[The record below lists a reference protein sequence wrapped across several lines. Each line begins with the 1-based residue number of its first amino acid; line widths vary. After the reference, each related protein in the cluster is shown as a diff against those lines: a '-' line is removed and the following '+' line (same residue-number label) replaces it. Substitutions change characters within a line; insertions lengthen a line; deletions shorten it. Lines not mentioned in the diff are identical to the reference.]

1 MTFNSFLANFS
12 LAASGLWTKAN
23 KRYNLA
29 MIIIT
34 GGAGMIGSIIAWHLN
49 TKLGRNDLVI
59 VDHITHEA
67 QWQNLVHRQYVEYL
81 DKDQLFDYLDANDEV
96 EAVIH
101 MGAISAT
108 TETNF
113 NKLVEA
119 NIHYSQDLWSWCAEQ
134 QVPFLYASSAATYG
148 DGSAGYDDAS
158 IKSLR
163 PLNGYGYSKHFFDQW
178 VLKQTP
184 ENSPPN
190 WAGFKFFNVYGPNEY
205 HKERMA
211 SVAFHTF
218 NQFYET
224 GSMKLFKGTK
234 TGIKDGE
241 QQRDFV
247 YVKDCAAI
255 IAHFLTAAHG
265 KKPAPNGIYNIGT
278 GQARS
283 FKDLATA
290 VMTSMSKTP
299 NIQYIDM
306 PEDLRGKYQ
315 YFTQAPME
323 KLRAAG
329 YKVAMTTLEDGVKDY
344 VQNYLMQADPY
355 C

>member
-1 MTFNSFLANFS
+1 
-12 LAASGLWTKAN
+12 
-23 KRYNLA
+23 
-29 MIIIT
+29 MIVIT

-49 TKLGRNDLVI
+49 TQLKRDDLVI
-59 VDHITHEA
+59 SDHITHEA
-67 QWQNLVHRQYVEYL
+67 QWQNLVHRHYVEYL
-81 DKDQLFDYLDANDEV
+81 DKDQLFDYLDGNDEV
-96 EAVIH
+96 DAVIH

-108 TETNF
+108 TERDF

-119 NIHYSQDLWSWCAEQ
+119 NIHYSQDLWGWCTENE
-134 QVPFLYASSAATYG
+134 VPFFYASSAATYG

-158 IKSLR
+158 IDNLR

-184 ENSPPN
+184 ENSPPA

-218 NQFYET
+218 NQFSET
-224 GSMKLFKGTK
+224 GTMKLFKGTK

-247 YVKDCAAI
+247 YVKDAAAI
-255 IAHFLTAAHG
+255 VCSFVEKSNPKNNA
-265 KKPAPNGIYNIGT
+265 IYNIGT
-278 GQARS
+278 GKARH
-283 FKDLATA
+283 FKDLATN
-290 VMTSMSKTP
+290 VMESMGKAPHIT
-299 NIQYIDM
+299 YIDM

-315 YFTQAPME
+315 YFTEANMA
-323 KLRAAG
+323 KLIKAG
-329 YKVAMTTLEDGVKDY
+329 YTAPMTTLEDGVKDY

>member
-1 MTFNSFLANFS
+1 
-12 LAASGLWTKAN
+12 
-23 KRYNLA
+23 
-29 MIIIT
+29 MIVIT
-34 GGAGMIGSIIAWHLN
+34 GGAGMIGSVIAWHIN
-49 TKLGRNDLVI
+49 TKLGRDDLVI

-67 QWQNLVHRQYVEYL
+67 QWQNLVHRHYVEYL
-81 DKDQLFDYLDANDEV
+81 DRNQLFDFLENNDDVDAI
-96 EAVIH
+96 IH

-108 TETNF
+108 TERDF

-119 NIHYSQDLWSWCAEQ
+119 NIQYSQDLWDWCTEFK
-134 QVPFLYASSAATYG
+134 VPFFYASSAATYG

-158 IKSLR
+158 IENLR

-218 NQFYET
+218 NQFAET
-224 GSMKLFKGTK
+224 GTMKLFKGTK
-234 TGIKDGE
+234 AGIADGE

-247 YVKDCAAI
+247 YVKDCANI
-255 IAHFLTAAHG
+255 VAHFLTAAQG
-265 KKPAPNGIYNIGT
+265 KKPTPNDIYNIGT
-278 GQARS
+278 GQART
-283 FKDLATA
+283 FKDLASN
-290 VMTSMSKTP
+290 VMENMGKAPHIT
-299 NIQYIDM
+299 YIDM

-315 YFTQAPME
+315 YFTEANMT
-323 KLRAAG
+323 KLRKAG
-329 YKVAMTTLEDGVKDY
+329 YNASMTSLEDGVKDY
-344 VQNYLMQADPY
+344 VQHYLMKADPY